1 MILKKYQILSKLTEA
16 KLVAVVRGD
25 SAQEAEQIAQAC
37 FAGGIKAIEQTF
49 TLNDAAVVI
58 KQLAST
64 YSDSDMVIG
73 AGTVLDAE
81 TARVAI
87 LAGAQFVVSP
97 SFDQDTAVL
106 CHTYHIP
113 YLPGCMTIT
122 EMQAAVKAGIDLIK
136 LFPGEL
142 AGPSYI
148 KSVKGPLPDLQ
159 IMPTGGVDLNNLL
172 DWFENGAVAVGI
184 GSNLT
189 SLKKL
194 GSYQAITEQA
204 ERYVSKVNTLGS
216 VKS

>member
-1 MILKKYQILSKLTEA
+1 MKKYQILSKLMED

-25 SAQEAEQIAQAC
+25 SAQEAEQIAEAC
-37 FAGGIKAIEQTF
+37 FAGGVKAIELTF
-49 TLNDAAVVI
+49 TLNDAADVI
-58 KQLAST
+58 KKLAAT
-64 YSDSDMVIG
+64 YSDSDMLIG

-81 TARVAI
+81 TARIAI
-87 LAGAQFVVSP
+87 LAGAQFIVSP
-97 SFDQDTAVL
+97 GFDQDTAVL

-113 YLPGCMTIT
+113 YLPGCMTLT
-122 EMQAAVKAGIDLIK
+122 EMQTAVRAGIDLIK

-204 ERYVSKVNTLGS
+204 QRYVTKVSSLGRDHS
-216 VKS
+216 

>member
-1 MILKKYQILSKLTEA
+1 MKKYQILSKLTEA